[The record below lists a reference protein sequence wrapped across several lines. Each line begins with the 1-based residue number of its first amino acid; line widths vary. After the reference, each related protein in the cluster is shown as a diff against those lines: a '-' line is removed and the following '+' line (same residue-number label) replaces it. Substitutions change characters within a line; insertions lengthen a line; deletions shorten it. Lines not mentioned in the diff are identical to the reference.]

1 MEAQVPDGIANAVPV
16 PPSFAEPFEKSELP
30 AWDAG
35 HLRLAI
41 AAAGV
46 ALWSWNV
53 DTNRFTMDEHAFR
66 LWGVPLSE
74 YVTFDDLSAHIHPAD
89 RDRVK
94 AAFVATRAL
103 VGAYEIDFRIM
114 VGDEVRWVSA
124 RGQGNDADIVGRIM
138 YGIFIDVTGR
148 KQAEEGH
155 ELLAGEMSHRVKNLL
170 AIASGLTAITSR
182 SATTAADM
190 AKELTQRLTALG
202 RAHDLVRPV
211 PGGGERA
218 ALLGDLF
225 TVLLAPYDDLAAFSG
240 RVRVAVPRMAVGEQA
255 ATTLALVVHELAT
268 NSLKYGALSSA
279 TGTLDISSAVQDSEV
294 VVVWTERGGPPVTAP
309 ADDGGYGSKLLN
321 RGMTIQLGGSIA
333 CDWNSEG
340 VIVTLR
346 MTKDRL
352 VK

>member
-1 MEAQVPDGIANAVPV
+1 MEAQVHGIAKAVPV
-16 PPSFAEPFEKSELP
+16 PPSLSKPIEKSKLLV
-30 AWDAG
+30 WDPG

-53 DTNRFTMDEHAFR
+53 DTNRFTMDERAFE

-182 SATTAADM
+182 SAKTTADM
-190 AKELTQRLTALG
+190 AQELTHRLTALG
-202 RAHDLVRPV
+202 RAHDLVRPLS
-211 PGGGERA
+211 GQGEKA

-225 TVLLAPYDDLAAFSG
+225 TVLLAPYDDMGAFSG
-240 RVRVAVPRMAVGEQA
+240 RVRVAVPRIGVGEQA

-268 NSLKYGALSSA
+268 NSLKYGALSSPFGA
-279 TGTLDISSAVQDSEV
+279 LDISCAPHDTEV

-333 CDWNSEG
+333 CDWSSEG

-346 MTKDRL
+346 MTKERL
-352 VK
+352 TK